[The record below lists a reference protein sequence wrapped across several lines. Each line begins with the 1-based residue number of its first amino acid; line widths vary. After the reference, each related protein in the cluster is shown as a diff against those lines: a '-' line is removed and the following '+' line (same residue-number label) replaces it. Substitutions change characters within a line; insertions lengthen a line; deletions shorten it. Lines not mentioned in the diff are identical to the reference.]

1 MKRNR
6 GMTLITLVVTIII
19 MLILVGVALTFALG
33 DNDIINK
40 SKSAK
45 IHSDVA
51 QEKELLVQ
59 SAATAKGKSEYGN
72 VEKNYLDF
80 ELNRRVGQENYTS
93 KTIKK
98 GIEVTFVSSGRTYLV
113 ETDGD
118 VNTREPVVIPEG
130 LQIGSKVTYEPE
142 GNTYNWRAEYAS
154 SDLETDGSQDVILD
168 SRIDGAYR
176 ITKWKVFK
184 IDEDEGIVQLVSENR
199 PTAKVRLQGAQGYNN
214 AVQLLDAACDTL
226 YSDDKNAITARNVDA
241 DDINSLLKEE
251 KLQEIKAD
259 GEKPNIYSY
268 QRAYSHFPRI
278 YEEEVKSVI
287 NGIENTKGIGLSEP
301 GSKLYTRTEATSLI
315 DQTMN
320 SNATNGYLQA
330 KTNIKPYQTML
341 LYRFNN
347 TDCFA
352 DEANKDKYFSM
363 LYTKDAWLATRC
375 VSYSNLYCDYIVKIL
390 SYASS
395 SDQMMFS
402 SGQYLSNPMELGASK
417 ELFPIVSVDSNL
429 IKRDGDNFKVD
440 I

>member
-6 GMTLITLVVTIII
+6 GITLITLVVTIII

-33 DNDIINK
+33 DNNIINK

-176 ITKWKVFK
+176 ITKWNVFK

-241 DDINSLLKEE
+241 DDINSLLKKE

-301 GSKLYTRTEATSLI
+301 GSKLYTRTEASSLI

-330 KTNIKPYQTML
+330 KTTIKPYQTML

-375 VSYSNLYCDYIVKIL
+375 VSYSNLYCDYKVKIL